1 MATAASPVSKSP
13 AILVRTFEFPFT
25 AATRSACRDTPR
37 RSVATTG
44 GAVQSY
50 LAPTE
55 YAADLF
61 SCASP
66 ASQAA
71 GECIRHEGM
80 RQGIGLPRRRL
91 VIDRDAGH
99 LRVLIRI
106 GMQDAAEQQHL
117 PFCAGGIHFGFEFV
131 PVGLRDHRIGGAV
144 DDQQRRLDITWAG
157 RRLGLEIAVD

>member
-1 MATAASPVSKSP
+1 MATAASPASKNP
-13 AILVRTFEFPFT
+13 AIFVRTFEFPFT
-25 AATRSACRDTPR
+25 AATMSACPDTR
-37 RSVATTG
+37 QRSVATTG
-44 GAVQSY
+44 CAVQSY
-50 LAPTE
+50 LAPTK

-66 ASQAA
+66 ASQTA
-71 GECIRHEGM
+71 GECVRHEGV

-117 PFCAGGIHFGFEFV
+117 PFCAGGIHFGFERL
-131 PVGLRDHRIGGAV
+131 PVGLRDHRIRRAV
-144 DDQQRRLDITWAG
+144 DDQQRRLDIAWA
-157 RRLGLEIAVD
+157 

>member
-13 AILVRTFEFPFT
+13 AILVRTFAFPFT
-25 AATRSACRDTPR
+25 AATMSACRNTRR
-37 RSVATTG
+37 RSVAPG

-71 GECIRHEGM
+71 GECVRHEGV
-80 RQGIGLPRRRL
+80 RQSVGLPRRRL

-117 PFCAGGIHFGFEFV
+117 PFCAGGTHLVYEFR
-131 PVGLRDHRIGGAV
+131 PVGLRH
-144 DDQQRRLDITWAG
+144 
-157 RRLGLEIAVD
+157 

>member
-25 AATRSACRDTPR
+25 AATRSARRDTPR
-37 RSVATTG
+37 RSVAIPG

-50 LAPTE
+50 SASME

-61 SCASP
+61 SCACP

-71 GECIRHEGM
+71 SECIRHEGM

-99 LRVLIRI
+99 LRRSEEHTSELQSPV
-106 GMQDAAEQQHL
+106 HL
-117 PFCAGGIHFGFEFV
+117 VC
-131 PVGLRDHRIGGAV
+131 
-144 DDQQRRLDITWAG
+144 RL
-157 RRLGLEIAVD
+157 LLEKKKKNIKKKYSTKKKKNIQ